1 MALRKKRRGRILTIR
16 FGYNPNSSSL
26 GAALQVLTWGVALS
40 AVATI
45 TVAAAVRIFRSR
57 RKKPDA

>member
-1 MALRKKRRGRILTIR
+1 MAMRKKSRGRILSIR

-26 GAALQVLTWGVALS
+26 GAALQVLTWGAPFC

-45 TVAAAVRIFRSR
+45 GVAAAIRFFRR
-57 RKKPDA
+57 WKKLGR